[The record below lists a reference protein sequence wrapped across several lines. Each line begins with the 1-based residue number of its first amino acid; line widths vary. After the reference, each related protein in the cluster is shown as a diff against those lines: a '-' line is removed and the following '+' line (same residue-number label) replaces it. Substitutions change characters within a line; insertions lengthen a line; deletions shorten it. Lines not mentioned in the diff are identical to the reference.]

1 MQIIID
7 GVHYEAQRGETVL
20 QVCQRNGIHIP
31 TLCHDKRLN
40 PTGSCRLCLVEIK
53 GKLDTSC
60 TVQVRDGM
68 EVSTRNEHVVK
79 GRRQVLDLLFS
90 NHPNDCLT
98 CKKSGSCDLQDYCYE
113 YDLKEGSF
121 RSGAQKHFEMDT
133 SNKFYDYDADKCIL
147 CGKCVRVCQELQCTN
162 AIGLKDRGFVT
173 KVAAAGGGLLADSP
187 CVSCG
192 NCVAVCPTGALME
205 KSGGYRRWDLKRTR
219 TTCSFCGVGC
229 QIDLLTKGDQVV
241 GVEPAFDTVPND
253 GLLCVKGRFAYHFI
267 NHRDRLTTPLVRR
280 EGKLEPAS
288 WDEAL
293 NLIAQKIRQVRTES
307 GPDAIAGFSSARA
320 TNEDNYLFQKLL
332 RAVIGTNNVDH
343 CARL

>member
-1 MQIIID
+1 MFINID
-7 GVHYEAQRGETVL
+7 GVQYEAQRGETVL

-53 GKLDTSC
+53 GHLDTSC

-68 EVSTRNEHVVK
+68 EVTTRNEHVIK

-98 CKKSGSCDLQDYCYE
+98 CEKSGACDLQDYCYE
-113 YDLKEGSF
+113 YDVKDGSF
-121 RSGAQKHFEMDT
+121 RDGARKQYPIDT

-162 AIGLKDRGFVT
+162 AIGYQDRGFEA
-173 KVAAAGGGLLADSP
+173 KVSAAGGGLLADSP

-192 NCVAVCPTGALME
+192 NCVAVCPTGALIE
-205 KSGGYRRWDLKRTR
+205 KPKGLRRWEIRRTR
-219 TTCSFCGVGC
+219 TTCGFCGVGC
-229 QIDLLTKGDQVV
+229 QMDLLTKGDQVV

-253 GLLCVKGRFAYHFI
+253 GLLCVKGRFAYNFI
-267 NHRDRLTTPLVRR
+267 NHGDRLTTPLIRR
-280 EGKLEPAS
+280 NGVLEEAS
-288 WDEAL
+288 WDEAYR
-293 NLIAQKIRQVRTES
+293 LITQKITQIKMES

-320 TNEDNYLFQKLL
+320 TNEDNYLFQKML

>member
-1 MQIIID
+1 MQVFID
-7 GVHYEAQRGETVL
+7 GVAYEAQRGETVL

-68 EVSTRNEHVVK
+68 DVTTRNEHVVK

-98 CKKSGSCDLQDYCYE
+98 CQKSGECALQDYCYE
-113 YDLKEGSF
+113 YDVKDGSF
-121 RSGAQKHFEMDT
+121 RSGKRKVYPKDT

-147 CGKCVRVCQELQCTN
+147 CGKCVRVCSELQCTN
-162 AIGLKDRGFVT
+162 AIGYQDRGFDA
-173 KVAAAGGGLLADSP
+173 KISAAGGGLLADSP

-192 NCVAVCPTGALME
+192 NCVAVCPTGALQE
-205 KSGGYRRWDLKRTR
+205 KATGFRNWELRKTR
-219 TTCSFCGVGC
+219 TTCGFCGVGC
-229 QIDLLTKGDQVV
+229 QMDLLVKGDQVV

-253 GLLCVKGRFAYHFI
+253 GLLCVKGRFAYNFI
-267 NHRDRLTTPLVRR
+267 NHGDRLTTPLIRR
-280 EGKLEPAS
+280 DGKLVEAS
-288 WDEAL
+288 WDEAYT
-293 NLIAQKIRQVRTES
+293 LIASKVNQIKAES

-320 TNEDNYLFQKLL
+320 TNEDNYLFQKML

>member
-1 MQIIID
+1 
-7 GVHYEAQRGETVL
+7 TVL

-113 YDLKEGSF
+113 YDVKEGSF

-133 SNKFYDYDADKCIL
+133 
-147 CGKCVRVCQELQCTN
+147 
-162 AIGLKDRGFVT
+162 
-173 KVAAAGGGLLADSP
+173 
-187 CVSCG
+187 
-192 NCVAVCPTGALME
+192 
-205 KSGGYRRWDLKRTR
+205 
-219 TTCSFCGVGC
+219 
-229 QIDLLTKGDQVV
+229 
-241 GVEPAFDTVPND
+241 
-253 GLLCVKGRFAYHFI
+253 
-267 NHRDRLTTPLVRR
+267 
-280 EGKLEPAS
+280 
-288 WDEAL
+288 
-293 NLIAQKIRQVRTES
+293 
-307 GPDAIAGFSSARA
+307 
-320 TNEDNYLFQKLL
+320 
-332 RAVIGTNNVDH
+332 
-343 CARL
+343 